1 MNLLANQDLAKWIAV
16 ILIGLITFGYRLSF
30 ILFSDRLKIP
40 LTLQRALR
48 FVPIAALTAIIM
60 PEVLLY
66 SGRLDISLGNVRL
79 LAAVVA
85 IDSSKLILRRHYVE
99 ACATVRHLVR
109 YLMHDRT
116 GDGNC
121 LELNF

>member
-1 MNLLANQDLAKWIAV
+1 MNVLANQDLAKWIAV

-60 PEVLLY
+60 PEVLLH
-66 SGRLDISLGNVRL
+66 SGKLDISFGNVRL
-79 LAAVVA
+79 LAAMVA
-85 IDSSKLILRRHYVE
+85 IAVAWQTKNVLWTIVSGMCVLWVLQWV
-99 ACATVRHLVR
+99 LV
-109 YLMHDRT
+109 
-116 GDGNC
+116 
-121 LELNF
+121 